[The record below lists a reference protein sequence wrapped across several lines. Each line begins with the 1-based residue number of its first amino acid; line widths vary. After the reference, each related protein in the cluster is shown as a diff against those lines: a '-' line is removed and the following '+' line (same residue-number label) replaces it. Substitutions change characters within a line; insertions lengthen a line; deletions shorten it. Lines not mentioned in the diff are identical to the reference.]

1 MLGVV
6 FPVAV
11 KALVAAS
18 AGTMCEDL
26 FLVRGATAGVPLFGR
41 AFEGDFVGKAE
52 DVDIL
57 LGDARR
63 RRKARLAAELED
75 ETSLHRSCN
84 ELVGD
89 LLPELVGGVE
99 GFVWEGDAGFIEA
112 DLRVAVHVDVR
123 HAVACDAGV
132 LEEVEDMV
140 ESFDAVLGEDDGVDP
155 QDNLTDGEA
164 GTDEFLELCPGGD
177 GGGNEGFDFGA
188 APAGAGEMED
198 DLVLVFDEFLDQFVR
213 EALGDDDVGPVQV
226 VESLEVECDFSG
238 FRGSD
243 VLVLFHDI

>member
-18 AGTMCEDL
+18 AGTVRKDL
-26 FLVRGATAGVPLFGR
+26 LLVRGATAGVPLFGR
-41 AFEGDFVGKAE
+41 ALEGDFVGKAE

-57 LGDARR
+57 LGDAGR

-75 ETSLHRSCN
+75 ETGLHRTLN

-89 LLPELVGGVE
+89 LLPEFVGGVE
-99 GFVWEGDAGFIEA
+99 GFVREWDAGFIEA
-112 DLRVAVHVDVR
+112 DLRVAVHVYVR

-155 QDNLTDGEA
+155 
-164 GTDEFLELCPGGD
+164 
-177 GGGNEGFDFGA
+177 
-188 APAGAGEMED
+188 
-198 DLVLVFDEFLDQFVR
+198 
-213 EALGDDDVGPVQV
+213 
-226 VESLEVECDFSG
+226 
-238 FRGSD
+238 
-243 VLVLFHDI
+243 